1 MGVQDEKIFIWC
13 IGNTAM
19 CRRIEWA
26 AGTGKESVKQDKAY
40 DISRAEGYPESKG
53 KPEESEV
60 VKQ

>member
-26 AGTGKESVKQDKAY
+26 AGTGKDSVKQDKAY
-40 DISRAEGYPESKG
+40 DISRAEGYSEGKGKSEESKM
-53 KPEESEV
+53 